1 MDAYWKWVAQMY
13 GPEIMGRFGGMN
25 LVDRGMI
32 PVGMVGYFRG
42 RRTKWEG

>member
-1 MDAYWKWVAQMY
+1 
-13 GPEIMGRFGGMN
+13 MN

-42 RRTKWEG
+42 RKVNWQG